1 MREIITGRNA
11 IYEVFRARRRQVFR
25 LLVASGI
32 DERGRVGVE
41 SDRVADNPCRFVW
54 HVRCVEQT
62 VTEKPEQ
69 TREQHRASQQSSG

>member
-32 DERGRVGVE
+32 DERGRVGE
-41 SDRVADNPCRFVW
+41 IIQAAAAKKNPC
-54 HVRCVEQT
+54 
-62 VTEKPEQ
+62 
-69 TREQHRASQQSSG
+69 